1 MKDKPAKSTRYL
13 NALLKMGV
21 LSVAVLAAL
30 AVTAPGPP
38 FSGAA
43 SREDTAAENAVRQQL
58 DQLTLQMT
66 QNLNAPD
73 ANPLSADSDTAP
85 AAVAALS
92 PEQEEEL
99 RRLRDRLALTEEPL
113 NLVEEP
119 DPDAD
124 ILTDPDLAALRE
136 VQEQVQAQLEAREQA
151 KVVAPYINQE
161 LEDKKAQLA
170 VEEAR
175 LRLERQSM
183 EQLKEDIDRR
193 LAELR
198 NVQKAVEDLTILQQ
212 KEDAAK
218 ENVELSIE
226 EREAKVTQV
235 SKIIAQMKPVPAAQV
250 LERLRN
256 DLAVEVVS
264 KITPRVAG
272 KIMAALPAE
281 KAAAISALMARQDR
295 VEVNQLNQQQA
306 DAELDAAMRE
316 AGRLAQQA
324 AASNQ

>member
-1 MKDKPAKSTRYL
+1 MKNKPVKSALYL
-13 NALLKMGV
+13 GALLKMGV
-21 LSVAVLAAL
+21 LSVAVLMAL

-43 SREDTAAENAVRQQL
+43 SREDIAAENAVRQQL

-66 QNLNAPD
+66 QNLSAAP
-73 ANPLSADSDTAP
+73 NSLPADSEAAA
-85 AAVAALS
+85 AAVSALN

-119 DPDAD
+119 DRDAD
-124 ILTDPDLAALRE
+124 ILNDPDLAALRE
-136 VQEQVQAQLEAREQA
+136 VQAQVQAQMEAREQA
-151 KVVAPYINQE
+151 KVVEPYINQE

-170 VEEAR
+170 AEEAR

-183 EQLKEDIDRR
+183 EQLKEDIDNR
-193 LAELR
+193 LTELR
-198 NVQKAVEDLTILQQ
+198 NVQKAVEDLAVLQQ
-212 KEDAAK
+212 KEDEAK
-218 ENVELSIE
+218 GNVELSLE
-226 EREAKVTQV
+226 EREAKVVQV
-235 SKIIAQMKPVPAAQV
+235 SKIIAQMKPAPAAQV

-295 VEVNQLNQQQA
+295 VEVSQFNQQQA
-306 DAELDAAMRE
+306 GAELDAAMRE
-316 AGRLAQQA
+316 AGQLAQQA
-324 AASNQ
+324 AASSQ